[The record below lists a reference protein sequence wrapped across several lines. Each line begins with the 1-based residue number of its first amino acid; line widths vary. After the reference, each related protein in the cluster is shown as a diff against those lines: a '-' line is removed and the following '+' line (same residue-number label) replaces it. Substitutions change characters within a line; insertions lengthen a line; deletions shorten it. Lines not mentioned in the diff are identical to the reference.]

1 MLKFVRWCAAA
12 VALLSAVPFA
22 AAQSTYPDKP
32 VHFIV
37 AFVPGGATDTFARQ
51 ISNDLQNALGQPVVI
66 ENRPGA
72 GGYIAW
78 NHVATSEP
86 DGYTLLL
93 AENAVA
99 ISQALYKKSKSS
111 FDPLTQYD
119 AVAGLA
125 ASPSALVVANNIP
138 VKTVAELLAYAK
150 TVPQKLN
157 FASAGVGSVSHLNFE
172 VFMDNTGMQ
181 AIHVPYKGGGQAIGD
196 VIAGH
201 VPMTITSVQAVKG
214 LVESGK
220 VKALAVTS
228 PARSP
233 AMPDV
238 PTMKEA
244 GVAPA
249 DVELRFWF
257 AIFGPKGLPDAV
269 KARLSETVAK
279 VMSDPKVQERLAK
292 LDITPDVISA
302 RPCTR
307 SSRARSRTGP
317 ASSTLRGSRRNR
329 QKCRIRGAPPA
340 YRRHRQPVFE
350 WARRPTGMGSNTCRA
365 SHGCARSLP
374 CCLDMFLSR
383 RRKATIPIARS
394 TSSWPFRRGA
404 QPTRSSA

>member
-1 MLKFVRWCAAA
+1 MLKFVRSFAVACAAFA
-12 VALLSAVPFA
+12 TLPSAS
-22 AAQSTYPDKP
+22 AQSAYPDKP
-32 VHFIV
+32 IHFIV

-51 ISNDLQNALGQPVVI
+51 ISNDLQEALGQPVVI

-78 NHVATSEP
+78 NHVATSDP

-99 ISQALYKKSKSS
+99 ISQALYKKSKSN
-111 FDPLTQYD
+111 FDPMTQYD

-125 ASPSALVVANNIP
+125 ASPSALVVANNVP
-138 VKTVAELLAYAK
+138 VKTVAELLAYSK
-150 TVPQKLN
+150 TVPQKMN
-157 FASAGVGSVSHLNFE
+157 FASAGVGCVSHLNFE
-172 VFMDNTGMQ
+172 VFMDKTGMQ
-181 AIHVPYKGGGQAIGD
+181 AVHVPYKGGGQAIGD

-201 VPMTITSVQAVKG
+201 VPMTITSVQAIKG

-257 AIFGPKGLPDAV
+257 AIFGPKGLPDAGQGQAFAGGRQGDDRPEG
-269 KARLSETVAK
+269 ARA
-279 VMSDPKVQERLAK
+279 
-292 LDITPDVISA
+292 A
-302 RPCTR
+302 RQ
-307 SSRARSRTGP
+307 ARHHAGRH
-317 ASSTLRGSRRNR
+317 LRPGD
-329 QKCRIRGAPPA
+329 
-340 YRRHRQPVFE
+340 
-350 WARRPTGMGSNTCRA
+350 AREA
-365 SHGCARSLP
+365 
-374 CCLDMFLSR
+374 
-383 RRKATIPIARS
+383 
-394 TSSWPFRRGA
+394 
-404 QPTRSSA
+404 